1 MEILA
6 PGTAKSS
13 VWNDYLRADYATWP
27 VGQECEVHSHQDA
40 AEVFVFLAGQC
51 EFTVEG
57 ETVVVGAGSTVYVG
71 PDEKHK
77 LKAVGDRPLEMFL
90 AVMPNHQP
98 THTFYAPDGTP
109 IYRNRPSPRSENR
122 E

>member
-1 MEILA
+1 MRILA

-27 VGQECEVHSHQDA
+27 VGQECEVHSHRDA
-40 AEVFVFLAGQC
+40 TEVFVFLAGQC
-51 EFTVEG
+51 EFTSEG

-71 PDEKHK
+71 PEEKHK

-90 AVMPNHQP
+90 AVMPNHHP
-98 THTFYAPDGTP
+98 THTFYAADGTP
-109 IYRNRPSPRSENR
+109 IDRDRPAPTE
-122 E
+122 ED